1 MKRIIHIALFGIF
14 AVALIGLMGF
24 IYLEQGKKPVTD
36 VVINIS
42 RPSPDGFLD
51 TTMIK
56 QALVFA
62 DSLERVSVKDI
73 SLRKIEKS
81 VLENP
86 FAEAADAYV
95 NIDNELV
102 INVKEKTPV
111 LRVFNKKNAGFYID
125 NRGKIL
131 PLSDNYAPRV
141 LIANGY
147 FDVPY
152 KKGHPEV
159 SDSVYKNTPLAD
171 LFHLTQL
178 IRKNNFL
185 NAQISQIYV
194 NSKGEFDLVPELGNH
209 LIRLGTM
216 DDIQDK
222 LEKLELF
229 YKKALVSEGWNKYE
243 IINLKYK
250 NQVVCEKK

>member
-1 MKRIIHIALFGIF
+1 MKKIIHIALFGIF
-14 AVALIGLMGF
+14 AVALTGLMGF
-24 IYLEQGKKPVTD
+24 IYLEQRNEPVNN

-42 RPSPDGFLD
+42 RPMPDGFLD
-51 TTMIK
+51 TAMIK
-56 QALVFA
+56 KALVIA
-62 DSLERVSVKDI
+62 DSIERVSVKEI
-73 SLRKIEKS
+73 SLQKIERS
-81 VLENP
+81 VLKNP
-86 FAEAADAYV
+86 FAEAADAYL

-102 INVKEKTPV
+102 INVKEKNPV
-111 LRVFNKKNAGFYID
+111 LRVFNKKNTGFYID
-125 NRGKIL
+125 NKGNIF
-131 PLSDNYAPRV
+131 PLSENYAPRV

-152 KKGHPEV
+152 QKGHPSV
-159 SDSVYKNTPLAD
+159 FDSVYNGTPLAN
-171 LFHLTQL
+171 LFELTQL

-194 NSKGEFDLVPELGNH
+194 NSRGEFDLVPELGNH

-216 DDIQDK
+216 DDVQQK
-222 LEKLELF
+222 LAKLELF
-229 YKKALVSEGWNKYE
+229 YKKALVREGWDKYA

>member
-1 MKRIIHIALFGIF
+1 MKKIIHIVLFGIF
-14 AVALIGLMGF
+14 AVALAGLMGF
-24 IYLEQGKKPVTD
+24 IYLEQGKEPVSD
-36 VVINIS
+36 LVINIS
-42 RPSPDGFLD
+42 RPSFDGFLD
-51 TTMIK
+51 TAMIK
-56 QALVFA
+56 KVLTFA
-62 DSLERVSVKDI
+62 DSLEKVSVKDV
-73 SLRKIEKS
+73 SLQKIEQS

-125 NRGKIL
+125 NKGKIF
-131 PLSDNYAPRV
+131 PLSENYAPRV

-152 KKGHPEV
+152 RKGHPDV
-159 SDSVYKNTPLAD
+159 FDSVYHDTPLAN
-171 LFHLTQL
+171 LFTLTQL
-178 IRKNNFL
+178 IRKDNFL

-216 DDIQDK
+216 DDAEGK
-222 LEKLELF
+222 LQKLELF
-229 YKKALVSEGWNKYE
+229 YKKALVREGWDKYE